1 MGKLDP
7 SWPQLK
13 RIITCG
19 QVLIICCVKGEIH
32 ALESAGVF
40 SRLIDLLEGHMSLW
54 PIAGEAVMGFK
65 RAAKTLG
72 QSLPTRSS
80 SPIPVRTHADMR

>member
-19 QVLIICCVKGEIH
+19 QVLIICCARGEIH
-32 ALESAGVF
+32 ALESAGIF
-40 SRLIDLLEGHMSLW
+40 SRLIDLLEGHMSFW
-54 PIAGEAVMGFK
+54 PIATDAVAAYK
-65 RAAKTLG
+65 RAAKSLG
-72 QSLPTRSS
+72 E
-80 SPIPVRTHADMR
+80 

>member
-19 QVLIICCVKGEIH
+19 QALVICCARGEIH
-32 ALESAGVF
+32 ALESAGIF
-40 SRLIDLLEGHMSLW
+40 SRLIDLLDSHTTLW
-54 PIAGEAVMGFK
+54 PSAAEASAGYK
-65 RAAKTLG
+65 RAAKALG
-72 QSLPTRSS
+72 KSRPKL
-80 SPIPVRTHADMR
+80 ICADGRGVYSR

>member
-19 QVLIICCVKGEIH
+19 QVLIVCCVKGEIH
-32 ALESAGVF
+32 ALESAGIF
-40 SRLIDLLEGHMSLW
+40 SRLIDLLEGHMSFW
-54 PIAGEAVMGFK
+54 PIATDAVVAFK
-65 RAAKTLG
+65 RAAKSLG
-72 QSLPTRSS
+72 KSTPR
-80 SPIPVRTHADMR
+80 R

>member
-19 QVLIICCVKGEIH
+19 QVLIICCAKGEIH

-40 SRLIDLLEGHMSLW
+40 SRLIDLLEGHVSLW
-54 PIAGEAVMGFK
+54 PIAGEAVTGFR
-65 RAAKTLG
+65 RAAKSLG
-72 QSLPTRSS
+72 G
-80 SPIPVRTHADMR
+80 SPFPLDDSQDRG